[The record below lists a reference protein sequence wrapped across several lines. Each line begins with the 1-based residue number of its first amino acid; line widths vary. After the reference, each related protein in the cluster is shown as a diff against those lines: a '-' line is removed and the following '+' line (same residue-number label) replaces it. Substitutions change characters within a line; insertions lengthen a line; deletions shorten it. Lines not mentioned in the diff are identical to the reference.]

1 MMIAGIEEFERYGRS
16 KQVQAAMR
24 RAYIEAEG
32 AYTEFM
38 DQLYADVDRIIYGLQ
53 SSRHGLQE
61 DCEDRLT
68 EEILRSLKQLGY
80 STTHDNKNGGHVD
93 FSVLLGEHCWMAEAK
108 KDGDY
113 KEGLLQLT
121 TRYVQQS
128 GNYKHDAAGLLF
140 YLVKTQNAKG
150 VLDRW
155 KADLAAKQ
163 IKHSDC
169 ANNVLAMYSEHS
181 LDGSGTKLNVRTMV
195 VALFHDPKDRSGRA

>member
-1 MMIAGIEEFERYGRS
+1 MIIAGIEEFEKYGRS
-16 KQVQAAMR
+16 KEVKETMR
-24 RAYIEAEG
+24 RAYIKAEG
-32 AYTEFM
+32 SYTDFT
-38 DQLYADVDRIIYGLQ
+38 DQLYADVDKIIYGLQ
-53 SSRHGLQE
+53 AGRHGLQE

-68 EEILRSLKQLGY
+68 EEILRSLKLLGY
-80 STTHDNKNGGHVD
+80 TATHDGKSGGHVD

-121 TRYVQQS
+121 TRYVQPS
-128 GNYKHDAAGLLF
+128 GNYEHNAAGLLF

-155 KADLAAKQ
+155 KAELAAKQ
-163 IKHSDC
+163 IKHSDGGS
-169 ANNVLAMYSEHS
+169 NVLAMYSEH
-181 LDGSGTKLNVRTMV
+181 LLEGSGTKLNVRTMV